1 LLRYSRAML
10 RGPHVAESA
19 ARTPGEEP
27 LAKTSTS
34 TYARLEAGI
43 IVQRVR
49 PGSKQQ
55 LEDAK
60 ENVECFNR
68 IAQGQRHCV
77 LVDMRAAIAVSKD
90 ARDYYES
97 DEAIR
102 LLAATALLV
111 QSAAG
116 KMIGNFFLLVTRP
129 RTPCKMF
136 SDEAEAVRW
145 LRGYL

>member
-1 LLRYSRAML
+1 M
-10 RGPHVAESA
+10 AESA
-19 ARTPGEEP
+19 AQTPGEEL
-27 LAKTSTS
+27 LAETATC
-34 TYARLEAGI
+34 TYARLEPGI

-49 PGSKQQ
+49 PGSKQR

-60 ENVECFNR
+60 ENIECFNR
-68 IAQGQRHCV
+68 IVQGQSHCV
-77 LVDMRAAIAVSKD
+77 LVDLRAAIAATKD
-90 ARDYYES
+90 ARDYYEC

-102 LLAATALLV
+102 FQTASALLV